1 MMKHLAFFALTAAI
15 VLLTGCVS
23 YEYSGENG
31 GAETDNVGVFTDSAR
46 ISRPYRVL
54 GRAVVSGNYRD
65 VSRERM
71 METMI
76 SRAQKCGADAILI
89 VEQQVIP
96 AGEVSRPIFDTAFD
110 FNEKNHS
117 WQQLDRDFDLTYGE
131 VGRKKASNIESV
143 NSYRRIIRA
152 EFLKYTAEEKISPS
166 AGK

>member
-1 MMKHLAFFALTAAI
+1 MKYLSFFALTAAI

-23 YEYSGENG
+23 YEYSGETG
-31 GAETDNVGVFTDSAR
+31 GAETDKVGVFTDSSK

-54 GRAVVSGNYRD
+54 GRAVVSGNYRE
-65 VSRERM
+65 VSREKM

-96 AGEVSRPIFDTAFD
+96 AGEVSRSMFDTAFD
-110 FNEKNHS
+110 FDNTNSS
-117 WQQLDRDFDLTYGE
+117 WRQLDRDFDLTYGE
-131 VGRKKASNIESV
+131 VGRKKASKVESV

-152 EFLKYTAEEKISPS
+152 EFLKYTAEEKTSLS

>member
-1 MMKHLAFFALTAAI
+1 MKAFSIFVLAAAA
-15 VLLTGCVS
+15 VLLAGCVS

-31 GAETDNVGVFTDSAR
+31 GAETDSVGVFTDSSK

-65 VSRERM
+65 VSREKM

-76 SRAQKCGADAILI
+76 SRARKCGADAILI

-96 AGEVSRPIFDTAFD
+96 AGEANRPVFDTSFD
-110 FNEKNHS
+110 FNDTNRS
-117 WQQLDRDFDLTYGE
+117 WRQLDRDFDLTYGE
-131 VGRKKASNIESV
+131 VGRKKTSNVESV

-152 EFLKYTAEEKISPS
+152 EFLKYTAEEKKTPS
-166 AGK
+166 AEK